1 MELEGVTAAV
11 TGGASGL
18 GAATAAA
25 LAERG
30 AKVFVLDLPG
40 ARDRVDR
47 ERATFVECDVTNEG
61 QVEAASLITD
71 KVGLAGVKDAFEA
84 LGNPERHTKILVEPW
99 R

>member
-47 ERATFVECDVTNEG
+47 ERATFVECDVTKEA
-61 QVEAASLITD
+61 QVEAGIDQAAV
-71 KVGLAGVKDAFEA
+71 VGGLSVCVSGGGV
-84 LGNPERHTKILVEPW
+84 V
-99 R
+99 